1 MRPKNVGLSGKE
13 IMEEAAYTMI
23 FSREQRKKPGLAA
36 VDAAP
41 EFDSVYRRYIK
52 PVYAFVSYR
61 VMQRA
66 TAEDITSQIFEKAWR
81 GFDRYDPDQ
90 GSLSTW
96 IFTIARNCLTDHFR
110 AAARNAVET
119 RLDDDDP
126 PTKTIDPGREIAAL
140 ELRSELSQALAGLEP
155 NEIEIV
161 ALKFGGSM
169 NNREI
174 SRLLQI
180 SESNVGTILYRS
192 LKKLKTQL
200 EGDQ

>member
-1 MRPKNVGLSGKE
+1 MRPKNERLTGTG
-13 IMEEAAYTMI
+13 IMEEAANIMF
-23 FSREQRKKPGLAA
+23 FSREQHNSRAHAA
-36 VDAAP
+36 RDAAG
-41 EFDSVYRRYIK
+41 EFEEVYLRYIK

-61 VMQRA
+61 VIHRS

-81 GFDRYDPDQ
+81 GFDRYDTDQ
-90 GSLSTW
+90 GALSTW

-110 AAARNAVET
+110 ATARNAAET
-119 RLDDDDP
+119 ELGENDSPDYGV
-126 PTKTIDPGREIAAL
+126 DPGKDFKAL
-140 ELRSELSQALAGLEP
+140 ELRSELEQALAGLES
-155 NEIEIV
+155 NELEIV

-174 SRLLQI
+174 GRLLEI

-192 LKKLKTQL
+192 LKKMKSQL